1 MAPYFYLNL
10 KIIIKH
16 MFRILLFLLIVIPFN
31 VYSNE
36 SLLTIQQQ
44 LERLQREVSDLSQTV
59 YSKENE
65 LVNPKD
71 SDKAINLS
79 AIDMRIYDLEKD
91 IKNLTGTLEEIF
103 FLIEDLKTDISEFE
117 NIFSSIEKNISKLEN
132 KNQTSEIQFANNNNS
147 ENNDENTLGS
157 LKITSNNTVT
167 QDTEDIVE
175 NTQEQLNE
183 TEVEKNILPE
193 EQFQI
198 AFENIRNKNWD
209 EAKVSFINF
218 IENNPENQLAGSAHY
233 WLGELHILEK
243 KYREA
248 AIVLAEGYQ
257 KFPESI
263 KAPDMLLKLSQ
274 SLYNV
279 EKIDESCKMLE
290 ELIQNYSKNKL
301 VKNAKKQSNDFG
313 CIESIE

>member
-1 MAPYFYLNL
+1 
-10 KIIIKH
+10 
-16 MFRILLFLLIVIPFN
+16 MFRILLLLLIVIPFN

-65 LVNPKD
+65 SVNPKD

-117 NIFSSIEKNISKLEN
+117 SIFSSLEKNISKLEN
-132 KNQTSEIQFANNNNS
+132 KNQTSEIQFANNNS
-147 ENNDENTLGS
+147 ENNEENTLGS

>member
-1 MAPYFYLNL
+1 
-10 KIIIKH
+10 
-16 MFRILLFLLIVIPFN
+16 MFRIFLFLLLVIPFN

-44 LERLQREVSDLSQTV
+44 LERLQREVSDLSQIV

-65 LVNPKD
+65 SVNPKD

-117 NIFSSIEKNISKLEN
+117 SIFSSLEKNISKLEN
-132 KNQTSEIQFANNNNS
+132 KNQTSEIQFANNNS
-147 ENNDENTLGS
+147 ENNEENTLGS

-301 VKNAKKQSNDFG
+301 VKNAKRQSNDFG
-313 CIESIE
+313 CIESIG

>member
-1 MAPYFYLNL
+1 
-10 KIIIKH
+10 

-65 LVNPKD
+65 SVNPKD

-117 NIFSSIEKNISKLEN
+117 SIFSSLEKNISKLEN
-132 KNQTSEIQFANNNNS
+132 KNQTSEIQFANNNS

>member
-1 MAPYFYLNL
+1 
-10 KIIIKH
+10 
-16 MFRILLFLLIVIPFN
+16 MFRIFLFLLLVIPFN

-117 NIFSSIEKNISKLEN
+117 SIFSSLEKNISKLEN
-132 KNQTSEIQFANNNNS
+132 KNQTSEIQFANNNS

-175 NTQEQLNE
+175 NNKEQLNE